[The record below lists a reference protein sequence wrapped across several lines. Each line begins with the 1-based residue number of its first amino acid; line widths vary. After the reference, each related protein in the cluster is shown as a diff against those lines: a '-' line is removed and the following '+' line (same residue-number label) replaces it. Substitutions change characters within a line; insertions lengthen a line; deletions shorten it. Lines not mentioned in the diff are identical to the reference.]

1 MHRAR
6 RRNISDIGGIILRE
20 ISVTKRQML
29 YKVSRTVE
37 YIETESRAVAP
48 RGLRGG
54 EEGYCYLMQTEFQF
68 GKMK

>member
-37 YIETESRAVAP
+37 YIETESKA
-48 RGLRGG
+48 
-54 EEGYCYLMQTEFQF
+54 
-68 GKMK
+68 KW